1 MKKRHDLYSSGGSIP
16 PKNYMRTWK
25 LGKVEKLVVNMHDK
39 TEFIVHSNEKDPDKH
54 E

>member
-1 MKKRHDLYSSGGSIP
+1 MNS
-16 PKNYMRTWK
+16 MRTWK